1 MLNKMLRNL
10 LELLI
15 ILLNK
20 VYNNTLNTK
29 GMEIVKVEH
38 HVKGRFKT
46 FTIINPGLKE
56 GKDLLQAIFIT
67 LTNDS
72 RFIDFGYN
80 KIIILSAVING
91 HEYSYHHNVLINNL
105 TSFHTYWNSVKNS
118 IKENFGEGYGVSVI
132 SLFKVKVW
140 NGDELKNKH
149 VKITSKAIGGEIIKN
164 TLLSNNIV
172 NYFYGGYKTR
182 NFNHFIINE
191 LLKNYGIRTISNY
204 SSKFNKPTIKPY
216 SEKRVERLSKS
227 TISNL
232 AASDLETMEIDG
244 VQVPILITYVNK
256 FERKSFLI
264 DHNLLVLNKELALR
278 FL

>member
-1 MLNKMLRNL
+1 MLNKILRDL

-20 VYNNTLNTK
+20 MYNNTLNTK
-29 GMEIVKVEH
+29 GMKIVKVEH
-38 HVKGRFKT
+38 HTKGRFKT

-56 GKDLLQAIFIT
+56 GKELLQAIFIT

-91 HEYSYHHNVLINNL
+91 HEYSYHHNVLIDNL
-105 TSFHTYWNSVKNS
+105 TSFQTYWNSVKNS
-118 IKENFGEGYGVSVI
+118 IKEKFGEGYGVSVI

-149 VKITSKAIGGEIIKN
+149 VKITSKAIGGEIIKK
-164 TLLSNNIV
+164 TLLSSNILT
-172 NYFYGGYKTR
+172 YFYGGYKIAT
-182 NFNHFIINE
+182 FNYNIINE
-191 LLKNYGIRTISNY
+191 ILKNYGLRAISTY
-204 SSKFNKPTIKPY
+204 SSKVNKPTIKPY
-216 SEKRVERLSKS
+216 SEKRIERLSKN
-227 TISNL
+227 IIGNL

-244 VQVPILITYVNK
+244 IQIPVLITYVNK
-256 FERKSFLI
+256 PYRDRKKKLF
-264 DHNLLVLNKELALR
+264 D
-278 FL
+278 